1 MQAWLHLTYEDED
14 DAMLLFI
21 RKGVYLGLEGRN
33 VDGEGNLFPQQLDLI
48 TANSTIAGNEQG
60 RHDTGRVLK
69 N

>member
-33 VDGEGNLFPQQLDLI
+33 VDGEGIFFPSNWTSLPR
-48 TANSTIAGNEQG
+48 TAPSLATNKG
-60 RHDTGRVLK
+60 DTTQDGC
-69 N
+69 